1 MTRAD
6 SVLLI
11 LLCTALGACT
21 NPNGDV
27 TAGKDGGET
36 INGSVSVPSGTH
48 SGNIGTVNGA
58 VEVAE
63 NAVVEKIHD
72 VNGPIEIGAH
82 ASAAAVVAVN
92 GKVSLGEGAHVRS
105 DVETVNGSITLQRGA
120 EVGGGV
126 RNVNGHIVLE
136 GAHVGGGLRTTSGD
150 IDVRGDSRVDGGLTV
165 EKSGGWF
172 SSTDTRRPRI
182 VIGPGAVV
190 NGELRFEREVQLY
203 VSDSAKIGTVTGAT
217 PVMFSGDT
225 PPA

>member
-1 MTRAD
+1 MTRTD
-6 SVLLI
+6 SVLLM
-11 LLCTALGACT
+11 LLCGALGACT

-36 INGSVSVPSGTH
+36 INGSVSVPAGTH
-48 SGNIGTVNGA
+48 SGNIGTVNGE

-82 ASAAAVVAVN
+82 ASAASVVAVN
-92 GKVSLGEGAHVRS
+92 GKVSLGEGAHVQT
-105 DVETVNGSITLQRGA
+105 DIETVNGSITLHPGA

-126 RNVNGHIVLE
+126 RNVNGHILLD

-150 IDVRGDSRVDGGLTV
+150 IDVRGASRVDGGLTV

-172 SSTDTRRPRI
+172 TSTDTRRPRI

-203 VSDSAKIGTVTGAT
+203 VSDSANIGTVTGAT
-217 PVMFSGDT
+217 PVKFSGET

>member
-1 MTRAD
+1 MTRTECLRLT
-6 SVLLI
+6 VL
-11 LLCTALGACT
+11 CAALGACT

-36 INGSVSVPSGTH
+36 INGSVSVPAGTH

-58 VEVAE
+58 VEVAD

-72 VNGPIEIGAH
+72 VNGPIEIGAR
-82 ASAAAVVAVN
+82 ASAASVVAVN
-92 GKVSLGEGAHVRS
+92 GKVTLSEGAHVKS
-105 DVETVNGSITLQRGA
+105 DVETVNGSITLHRGV
-120 EVGGGV
+120 EVEGGV

-150 IDVRGDSRVDGGLTV
+150 IDVRGESRVDGGLTV

-203 VSDSAKIGTVTGAT
+203 VSDEAKIGTVTGAT
-217 PVMFSGDT
+217 PVKFSGER